1 MQDRFDSALA
11 QLTDGCPDARV
22 LLAVSGGVDSMTMAD
37 LFLHSALRLPLAVAH
52 FNFHLRGADSDGDE
66 ALVAAWCG
74 AHDVPFFRQE
84 ADAAAYAADHGLSV
98 EMAARELRYSWF
110 AQLCREQGF
119 THLAVAHNLDD
130 SAETLLLHLLRG
142 TGMRGLAGIRDN
154 VPLPGAENVRL
165 IRPLLTFSRRE
176 IESYAV
182 RAGVEFRIDATNADI
197 SIPRNRIRHEV
208 FPELARINPSFL
220 ETFRREMR
228 HFGQMEQ
235 LLDQVFAEGRDGL
248 CRDSVSRDSVGHG
261 QDAVLA
267 IDIPALLRK
276 GQTGWWLYR
285 LLEGYGFNPDQLDQ
299 IERSLEALSG
309 KEFLSPTHRLVK
321 DRNELRV
328 YPLAAAPDDL
338 TFRLDVR
345 TFTVTPG
352 FDPKQKPDD
361 VLFIDA
367 DKVRLPLA
375 ARAPREGDRFRP
387 FGMHRGTKLLS
398 DFFTDLKLD
407 VEQKR
412 REVVVTTTNENG
424 DEIIVAISGRRID
437 DRFKIT
443 PATRRVAAIS
453 LLPA

>member
-1 MQDRFDSALA
+1 MQERFDSALA

-37 LFLHSALRLPLAVAH
+37 LFQHSALQLPLAVAH
-52 FNFHLRGADSDGDE
+52 VNFQLRGADSDGDE

-74 AHDVPFFRQE
+74 AHDVPFFVKRVE
-84 ADAAAYAADHGLSV
+84 TGKHASGRGVSV
-98 EMAARELRYSWF
+98 EMAARELRYEWF

-142 TGMRGLAGIRDN
+142 TGLRGLAGIRDN
-154 VPLPGAENVRL
+154 VPLSSAEDVRL
-165 IRPLLTFSRRE
+165 IRPLLGFTRHE

-182 RAGVEFRIDATNADI
+182 CAGVEFHVDATNADTT
-197 SIPRNRIRHEV
+197 IPRNRIRNEV
-208 FPELARINPSFL
+208 FPQLAAINPSFL
-220 ETFRREMR
+220 QTFRREMR
-228 HFGQMEQ
+228 HFGQAQRM
-235 LLDQVFAEGRDGL
+235 LDDVFESGRAAL
-248 CRDSVSRDSVGHG
+248 CRE
-261 QDAVLA
+261 QDGVLCV
-267 IDIPALLRK
+267 DIPMLLR
-276 GQTGWWLYR
+276 QEEPGWWLWR
-285 LLEGYGFNPDQLDQ
+285 LLDGMGFNTAQLEQ
-299 IERSLEALSG
+299 IEASLNALSG
-309 KEFLSPTHRLVK
+309 KEFLSSTHRLVK
-321 DRNELRV
+321 DRRELRL
-328 YPLAAAPDDL
+328 YPLTVTPDDL
-338 TFRLDVR
+338 SARLDVR
-345 TFTVTPG
+345 TFTVVPG
-352 FDPKQKPDD
+352 FDPHQKPED
-361 VLFIDA
+361 VLFVDA
-367 DKVRLPLA
+367 DLVKLPLS
-375 ARAPREGDRFRP
+375 ARAPRDGDRFCP

-424 DEIIVAISGRRID
+424 DEIIVAIAGRRID